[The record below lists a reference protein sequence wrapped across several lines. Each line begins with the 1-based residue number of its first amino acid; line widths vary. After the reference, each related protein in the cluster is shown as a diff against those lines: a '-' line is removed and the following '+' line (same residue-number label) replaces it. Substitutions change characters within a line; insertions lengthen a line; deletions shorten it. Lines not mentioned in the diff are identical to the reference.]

1 MKLGIAAPADVTVL
15 REELYGENVHDPN
28 APAPLRAKVLPRA
41 GIATRKVKWDRKY
54 QQKHGITTGA
64 APDLSAAQTEQ
75 LSRLAKRVYRALHM
89 NGFAR
94 MDFRMHPDGTSF
106 LLEAN
111 ANPNLTRDEDLAES
125 AKTEGVSY
133 EALLQRIV
141 SLGLSYMPEWRMFE
155 G

>member
-1 MKLGIAAPADVTVL
+1 MNFGSL
-15 REELYGENVHDPN
+15 PN
-28 APAPLRAKVLPRA
+28 AS
-41 GIATRKVKWDRKY
+41 IATRKVKWDREY
-54 QQKHGITTGA
+54 QQKHGITTGP
-64 APDLSAAQTEQ
+64 APDLSPAQAEQ

-94 MDFRMHPDGTSF
+94 MDFRMRDDGTAF

-125 AKTEGVSY
+125 AKTDGVSY